1 MVTVL
6 VLLYVLVVVVAG
18 SALLGLFLGTARKRP
33 IRVSRELMGELVRWA
48 LLIIVIAVVFSGI
61 AYLLVMLGGGC
72 EAMQ

>member
-61 AYLLVMLGGGC
+61 AYLLVMLGGWL
-72 EAMQ
+72 